1 MLSPDVPPPDP
12 CPVTLILLS
21 YVYLFLR
28 AVTLLPP
35 QMPKLISQT
44 YYTLYESDLPCSP
57 PTGSVCFSSLAL
69 SAPRSPTDVF

>member
-12 CPVTLILLS
+12 RPVTLILLS

-28 AVTLLPP
+28 AVTLLS

-57 PTGSVCFSSLAL
+57 LTGSVCFSSLAL
-69 SAPRSPTDVF
+69 SAPRSPTNVF